1 MRAINKQLMVMQES
15 LSVCLLTKIFLSAA
29 IIQLSDRP
37 KTIVRH
43 RALSV

>member
-15 LSVCLLTKIFLSAA
+15 LSICLLTKIFLSAA

-37 KTIVRH
+37 KTVVRH